1 LWLPA
6 KPENHFDRFDLL
18 LLPAFFKAIATACFC
33 GLPAFISVLM
43 FELIVLREE
52 PFLRGIETSSYQ
64 NRPIKTRINT
74 TIRMTPRTP
83 AGPGP
88 QAALYGQLGSAPIKS
103 STKMMSKMVPNDMFV
118 ASEMLLRANS
128 LSRCG
133 YGSFP

>member
-6 KPENHFDRFDLL
+6 EPENHFDRFGLL

-43 FELIVLREE
+43 FELIVFREE

-74 TIRMTPRTP
+74 MIRMTPRMP
-83 AGPGP
+83 AGAGP
-88 QAALYGQLGSAPIKS
+88 QAAL
-103 STKMMSKMVPNDMFV
+103 
-118 ASEMLLRANS
+118 
-128 LSRCG
+128 
-133 YGSFP
+133 